1 MKNKIFA
8 FFIALIM
15 MILVSCSAVNESV
28 DAVSPSDK
36 SSGQI
41 YLYGEHHGIEK
52 IMEKELELW
61 GDYYHKENMR
71 HLFIEYSY
79 YAAEL
84 LNLWMKSDNDDILDE
99 LYEDWEGTAAYNP
112 YTKEF
117 YKKIKSEYPETIFHG
132 TDVGHQ
138 YDTTGQRF
146 LKYLE
151 ENNMENSEQYS
162 LTQEAIEQGKYY
174 YEHSDDV
181 YRENKMTENF
191 IREFD
196 KLKNESIMGI
206 YGDAHTDFDAMDY
219 ITNSVPSMAKQLKK
233 RYGDN
238 IHSEDLSWLA
248 KDIEPLRADTITVNQ
263 KKYEASYFGKQDLTG
278 FKDFAS
284 REFWRLEKA
293 YEDFK
298 GNKKIRDVL
307 PYDEYPMLIEEGQVF
322 VIDYTKTDGSVNR
335 AYYRSDGYIWNGL
348 KSTEGFVVK

>member
-8 FFIALIM
+8 FFITLIM

-28 DAVSPSDK
+28 GAVSPSDK
-36 SSGQI
+36 LSGQI

-206 YGDAHTDFDAMDY
+206 YGGAHTDFDAMDY

-238 IHSEDLSWLA
+238 IYSEDLSWLA

-284 REFWRLEKA
+284 REFWRLENA

-298 GNKKIRDVL
+298 GNKKTGDVL